1 MDSLLPSHQ
10 WSPVYSLLFIKSS
23 TKFLCEYVLSADH
36 VSVWGCVLKDM
47 MVTESGVVPSLVG
60 LVNLSQVIRLG
71 FVASIQPGAFI
82 WDVSLGG
89 RDVSLGFR

>member
-1 MDSLLPSHQ
+1 
-10 WSPVYSLLFIKSS
+10 
-23 TKFLCEYVLSADH
+23 
-36 VSVWGCVLKDM
+36 